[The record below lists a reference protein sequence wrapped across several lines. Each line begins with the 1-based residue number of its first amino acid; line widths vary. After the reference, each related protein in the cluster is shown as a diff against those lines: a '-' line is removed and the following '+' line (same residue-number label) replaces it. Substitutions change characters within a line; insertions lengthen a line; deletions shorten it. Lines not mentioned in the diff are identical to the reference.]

1 MAYQNF
7 VDGALGI
14 FNASMRSLMEN
25 EESVPVLQ
33 AEQERLNALF
43 RNVVRMSTAFPQ
55 LQEFERILQKTISD
69 INHQLRYSIRK
80 LV

>member
-25 EESVPVLQ
+25 EESVPVIQ